1 MAMSITEEMTEVRLQ
16 LKHSEENAIEQNSKI
31 EAYKNKEHLMEKQY
45 STLQE
50 EICNCFSGLSSEMD
64 KFLLVCH
71 SMEELERDALKSKEE
86 MLLNHRQLRDAISAF
101 RGELAVFEIFKGQ
114 AQSFEVKLQTVQEQL
129 LIWKDKVAVADA
141 QNKSLKTDLEIA
153 NISLDELRK
162 YKEEA
167 MEREKRLQVEL
178 SATQESLQNL
188 NHNLLE
194 ETGRVNSLLSS
205 IKSMEDEINN
215 LLEKIRSVNEEEKSI
230 ELELETPKTC
240 FLQKA
245 LCQLQNLQVVDDVN
259 LRARFQSIQDRK
271 LNWATEGALDVK
283 ENSNHAYASCLSSIE
298 VVDKMEM
305 VRSTDEQLPETIEAH
320 YLNACLNMQGE
331 QEEQKVQ
338 GLVRELEVALTT
350 LSGKNTVIEEL
361 NREVE
366 SLRSLV
372 KRLEQRN
379 SQLQYKDS
387 STTDP
392 ERYFQY
398 QELCDSLVRY
408 GDILHILRKNIEL
421 SNEKQELIASD
432 LVAYTTAL
440 LILFCLF

>member
-1 MAMSITEEMTEVRLQ
+1 M
-16 LKHSEENAIEQNSKI
+16 
-31 EAYKNKEHLMEKQY
+31 
-45 STLQE
+45 
-50 EICNCFSGLSSEMD
+50 
-64 KFLLVCH
+64 
-71 SMEELERDALKSKEE
+71 
-86 MLLNHRQLRDAISAF
+86 
-101 RGELAVFEIFKGQ
+101 AVFEIFKGQ

-141 QNKSLKTDLEIA
+141 QNNSLKTDLEIA

-215 LLEKIRSVNEEEKSI
+215 LLKKIRFVNEEEKFI

-271 LNWATEGALDVK
+271 LNWATEGALDV
-283 ENSNHAYASCLSSIE
+283 
-298 VVDKMEM
+298 
-305 VRSTDEQLPETIEAH
+305 
-320 YLNACLNMQGE
+320 
-331 QEEQKVQ
+331 
-338 GLVRELEVALTT
+338 
-350 LSGKNTVIEEL
+350 
-361 NREVE
+361 
-366 SLRSLV
+366 
-372 KRLEQRN
+372 
-379 SQLQYKDS
+379 
-387 STTDP
+387 
-392 ERYFQY
+392 
-398 QELCDSLVRY
+398 
-408 GDILHILRKNIEL
+408 
-421 SNEKQELIASD
+421 
-432 LVAYTTAL
+432 
-440 LILFCLF
+440 